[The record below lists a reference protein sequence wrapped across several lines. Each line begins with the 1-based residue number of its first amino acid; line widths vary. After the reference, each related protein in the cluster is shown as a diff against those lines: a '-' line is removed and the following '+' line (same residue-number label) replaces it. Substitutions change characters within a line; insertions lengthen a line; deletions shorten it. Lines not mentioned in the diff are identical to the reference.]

1 MDLYGIYK
9 QISMTALPSFYVF
22 IIALQFP
29 VLNRWV
35 DFDNGFCGIGVHL
48 MVSPNKPPISWLVLH
63 NVMQTDNK

>member
-9 QISMTALPSFYVF
+9 QTALPFFYVF

-35 DFDNGFCGIGVHL
+35 DINSGFCGIGVHL
-48 MVSPNKPPISWLVLH
+48 MVCPNKPPISWLVLH